1 MATTLEKWRGEKS
14 NVFVGVRPRDQPSHN
29 IIIYTNKE
37 NEEKNWIERKVAK
50 KLMGKNGGGGGD
62 IKKMTGKVNK
72 MDVGYFAQHNNPPP
86 ALTPFLQGF

>member
-37 NEEKNWIERKVAK
+37 NEEKKLDREKSGEETNGK
-50 KLMGKNGGGGGD
+50 KWWGGGGK
-62 IKKMTGKVNK
+62 KKMTGKVNK
-72 MDVGYFAQHNNPPP
+72 MDVGYFAQHNNP